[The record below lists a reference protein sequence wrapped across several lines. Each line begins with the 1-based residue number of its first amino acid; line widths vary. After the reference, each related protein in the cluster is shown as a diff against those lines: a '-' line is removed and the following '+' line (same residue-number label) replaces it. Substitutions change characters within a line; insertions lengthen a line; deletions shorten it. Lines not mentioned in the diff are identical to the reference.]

1 MISFKEYDNNL
12 KKWFGKS
19 KVKKGNKPLVVYHGS
34 SHEFDTFTLDAPPIA
49 KGTIRGFYFTE
60 DKSEA
65 KQYGKVIIPVYLSLQ
80 NMLEANP
87 YDFYAKAHDLKP
99 LGFGSTPEDYAAWKK
114 VTPNVVRK
122 FIEKKGEGVHH
133 IAYEVDDIRL
143 EMTRLK
149 NEGFQLLN
157 EEPKKGADNKLVCF
171 IHPKSVGGVLV
182 ELCQELK

>member
-1 MISFKEYDNNL
+1 MISFKEYNSNL

-87 YDFYAKAHDLKP
+87 YEYYGEAHDLKP
-99 LGFGSTPEDYAAWKK
+99 LGFGSTPEDYATWKK

-122 FIEKKGEGVHH
+122 FIEKKGYDGVKHVRE
-133 IAYEVDDIRL
+133 Y
-143 EMTRLK
+143 
-149 NEGFQLLN
+149 
-157 EEPKKGADNKLVCF
+157 
-171 IHPKSVGGVLV
+171 GGLV
-182 ELCQELK
+182 EYVAFKPTQIKSINNNGNFNPKTPNIFE